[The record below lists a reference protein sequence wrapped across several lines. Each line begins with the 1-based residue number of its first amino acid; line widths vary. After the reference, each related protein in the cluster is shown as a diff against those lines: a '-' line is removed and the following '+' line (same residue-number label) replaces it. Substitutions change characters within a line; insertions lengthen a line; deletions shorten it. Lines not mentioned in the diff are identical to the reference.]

1 LNFVS
6 FVSRQKKNNKN
17 QIKMNFKK
25 EPFFDGNSE
34 WEDLGSGVSRQFV
47 GYNSQVMMV
56 IVKFE
61 KDAIGALHQ
70 HFHSQI
76 TYVASGKFE
85 VTVDGETKILKQ
97 GDGFFAQPN
106 IFHGVK
112 CLEAGQLIDSFTPFR
127 EDFLKD

>member
-1 LNFVS
+1 M
-6 FVSRQKKNNKN
+6 Q
-17 QIKMNFKK
+17 FKK

-34 WEDLGSGVSRQFV
+34 WEDLGNGVSRQ
-47 GYNSQVMMV
+47 

-61 KDAIGALHQ
+61 KDAVGTLHQ

-76 TYVASGKFE
+76 TYVASGTFE
-85 VTVDGETKILKQ
+85 VTVDHEVKILQK

-112 CLEAGQLIDSFTPFR
+112 CLEEGQLVDAFTPFR
-127 EDFLKD
+127 EDFIAL

>member
-1 LNFVS
+1 MDF
-6 FVSRQKKNNKN
+6 R
-17 QIKMNFKK
+17 K
-25 EPFFDGNSE
+25 EPFFDGHTA
-34 WEDLGSGVSRQFV
+34 WEDVGNGISRQFI

-56 IVKFE
+56 IVRFE

-85 VTVDGETKILKQ
+85 VTVDGETKVLKE

-112 CLEAGQLIDSFTPFR
+112 CLEEGKLIDSFTPFR
-127 EDFLKD
+127 EDFII

>member
-1 LNFVS
+1 
-6 FVSRQKKNNKN
+6 
-17 QIKMNFKK
+17 MNFKK
-25 EPFFDGNSE
+25 EPFFDGNSA
-34 WEDLGSGVSRQFV
+34 WEDVGNGVSRQFV

-61 KDAIGALHQ
+61 KDAIGTLHQ

-76 TYVASGKFE
+76 TYVSEGKFE
-85 VTVDGETKILKQ
+85 VTVDGETKILQK

-106 IFHGVK
+106 ILHGVK
-112 CLEAGQLIDSFTPFR
+112 CLEAGQLIDAFTPFR

>member
-1 LNFVS
+1 MTKCVFKFNKT
-6 FVSRQKKNNKN
+6 KKT
-17 QIKMNFKK
+17 KMNFKK
-25 EPFFDGNSE
+25 EPFFNGNSE
-34 WEDLGSGVSRQFV
+34 WEDLGNGVSRQFV

-76 TYVASGKFE
+76 TYVASGRFE

-112 CLEAGQLIDSFTPFR
+112 CLEAGQLIDSFTPLR
-127 EDFLKD
+127 EDFL

>member
-1 LNFVS
+1 M
-6 FVSRQKKNNKN
+6 K
-17 QIKMNFKK
+17 FKK
-25 EPFFDGNSE
+25 EPFFNSSSE
-34 WEDLGSGVSRQFV
+34 QEDLGGGISRQFV

-56 IVKFE
+56 IVKF
-61 KDAIGALHQ
+61 KKGAVGALHQ

-85 VTVDGETKILKQ
+85 VTVDGDTKILQK

-112 CLEAGQLIDSFTPFR
+112 CLEEGQLIDAFAPLR
-127 EDFLKD
+127 EDFLTS

>member
-1 LNFVS
+1 
-6 FVSRQKKNNKN
+6 
-17 QIKMNFKK
+17 MNFKK
-25 EPFFDGNSE
+25 ETFFDGNSE
-34 WEDLGSGVSRQFV
+34 WEDLGNGISRQFV
-47 GYNSQVMMV
+47 GYNSQIMMV

-61 KDAIGALHQ
+61 KDSVGALHQ

-85 VTVDGETKILKQ
+85 VTVDVETKILKQ

-112 CLEAGQLIDSFTPFR
+112 CLEAGKLIDSFTPFR
-127 EDFLKD
+127 EDFLKN

>member
-1 LNFVS
+1 
-6 FVSRQKKNNKN
+6 
-17 QIKMNFKK
+17 MNFKK
-25 EPFFDGNSE
+25 EAFFDGNSE
-34 WEDLGSGVSRQFV
+34 WEDLGNGVSRQFV
-47 GYNSQVMMV
+47 GYNSQIMMV

-61 KDAIGALHQ
+61 KDSIGVLHQ

-106 IFHGVK
+106 IFHEVK
-112 CLEAGQLIDSFTPFR
+112 CLEAGKLIDSFTPFR
-127 EDFLKD
+127 EDFLKN

>member
-1 LNFVS
+1 
-6 FVSRQKKNNKN
+6 
-17 QIKMNFKK
+17 MDFKK
-25 EPFFDGNSE
+25 ELFFDGTSG
-34 WEDLGSGVSRQFV
+34 WEELGSGISRQFV

-61 KDAIGALHQ
+61 KEAVGALHQ

-76 TYVASGKFE
+76 TYVAEGIFE
-85 VTVDGETKILKQ
+85 VTVNGETKILQK

-112 CLEAGQLIDSFTPFR
+112 CLEEGQLIDAFAPFR
-127 EDFLKD
+127 EDFLKDK

>member
-1 LNFVS
+1 MDL
-6 FVSRQKKNNKN
+6 
-17 QIKMNFKK
+17 KK
-25 EPFFDGNSE
+25 EPFFNGNSG
-34 WEDLGSGVSRQFV
+34 WDSLGNGVSRQFV

-61 KDAIGALHQ
+61 KDAVGALHQ

-85 VTVDGETKILKQ
+85 VTVDGETKVLHE

-106 IFHGVK
+106 IIHGVK
-112 CLEAGQLIDSFTPFR
+112 CLEQGQLIDVFAPFR
-127 EDFLKD
+127 EDFLI